1 MILKTYCKFCREE
14 ISVKGTARDRAEL
27 SFKKGNAI
35 KVTCDKCFKAAPYH
49 PNEIFAVRSKTGMVT
64 GVLILILSLV
74 LILGILGKYYLDH
87 KAYIEKNSYNGFAR
101 LMFLPVIPI
110 LVYQLIT
117 TNQNKKIR
125 IFNSFKIKK
134 KE

>member
-1 MILKTYCKFCREE
+1 MILKSYCKFCRKE
-14 ISVKGTARDRAEL
+14 ISVNGTARDRAEL
-27 SFKKGNAI
+27 SFKKGKAI

-64 GVLILILSLV
+64 GVLVLILSIVLILV
-74 LILGILGKYYLDH
+74 LIGNYYLDH
-87 KAYIEKNSYNGFAR
+87 REYIENNSFRAFAR

-117 TNQNKKIR
+117 DRENNKIR